1 MSDPMRLRTLLMEEP
16 SEVSIELVRDHL
28 YVCVGVDRG
37 ADVVPI
43 TFAEIVQMGLNEESA
58 LDFALTNLR
67 DSTSVTDVREVD
79 TLPGLWFVKAS
90 DGQAASR
97 IAILH
102 DLLAPLPLGGVI
114 AAVPEPGQLL
124 CVPLESARAIDAMQA
139 LASAVGHL
147 EATRDSLLSDQ
158 LFWFDGDRWR
168 PIPVHHGEEDITVLP
183 PPDFLRMMS
192 HVAAMDLV
200 SVAAEA

>member
-16 SEVSIELVRDHL
+16 SAVSIELVRDHL
-28 YVCVGVDRG
+28 YICAGLDG
-37 ADVVPI
+37 GTDVVPL
-43 TFAEIVQMGLNEESA
+43 TAADLVTMGISQSKA

-67 DSTSVTDVREVD
+67 DSTTVTDLREVD

-90 DGQAASR
+90 DGNAASR
-97 IAILH
+97 MAILP
-102 DLLAPLPLGGVI
+102 DLLAPVPLGGII

-158 LFWFDGDRWR
+158 LFWFDGSRWH

-183 PPDFLRMMS
+183 PPDFMRTMS

-200 SVAAEA
+200 SVAGEA